1 MRTLVPPCRGWKRL
15 TAAVCAGLMAGAVS
29 FLPVVEGHPVLDSKG
44 TAVSISGTANMNIT
58 STAANNVIKWV
69 DFSIGKNE
77 KVAFDAHNY
86 LNYVTGSAR
95 SDIYGTLTGGG
106 KIALVNPNGILIGD
120 GAVINVGS
128 LYLSSKE
135 MNANGFAA
143 FESDGSLVLNGNA
156 KGDVINMGKL
166 NADVITVEGN
176 NITFKNVADVT
187 KGGSLSGSTISG
199 STVHN
204 NGAVTLTANSGG
216 EIHIGSDT
224 GAESGYTTN
233 GTTYNYKLVSTA
245 AELQAINND
254 LDGKYMLKNDI
265 TSGLESFT
273 PIGKGYGNA
282 FAGRF
287 DGLNYKIENLH
298 INVNTSDRIAGLF
311 GVNKGTIENLEVAG
325 AIVTNSTGYLLNQ
338 IGAVAGVNYK
348 NATIRNVRNTGAI
361 DYSAVDN
368 GVDFFGGI
376 VGENEGTIERAYNT
390 CNLTGNS
397 DKNGNYTRIG
407 GIAGKNDG
415 VIKYAFNT
423 GTITDSGTGTNW
435 SSLGGIAGSMGQN
448 YIGTIENAYNSGQIT
463 TSKTSDTY
471 LGGIAGDLGNGT
483 IRHTYNSGTL
493 SLPEGFSADAGGIV
507 GYRLSGGDVQDSYS
521 TATGQGSN
529 HVDGTPLTDENKKKK
544 ETYSGFD
551 FSEGGAWRIYGE
563 QTVPLLTVFLKR
575 ADQSKG
581 TAVYNGTA
589 TGDVGANYS
598 NSTYSGTVN
607 QIGGINYVK
616 DYTIVTPKELT
627 VTGGVDKTY
636 DGTTDATL
644 TAANLEGV
652 VTGDALTVDVTS
664 AAYDNKNVGTGKTV
678 TYGGLT
684 ISGAKAKNY
693 TIGASGTTTGTITA
707 KVITATFADISK
719 TYDGTTSATAGTGT
733 LSGVISGDTVT
744 VTGSAAFEDKNVGTD
759 KTVNYTSVALS
770 GEEAGNYTIASTA
783 TGKGAIAAKSITATF
798 ADISKTYDGTT
809 NATAGAGTL
818 VGVETVDSG
827 KVSVTANAAYADKNA
842 GEGKTVNYTG
852 VALSGD
858 EAGNYT
864 IADTTTGLGAISKAN
879 LKISVE
885 DYSRAYNGTTDASG
899 ANFTAIDN
907 TTLFEGDTV
916 SGTRTFDSKD
926 VKSEGKHTIILS
938 DVTINDGNNGG
949 NYDLTVVNNTNSS
962 ITRKA
967 LSLVADPVTI
977 TQGQESPA
985 TFTGK
990 LTDFVENEGMAAG
1003 DSLAFATVDPVPT
1016 SVGEYAIT
1024 GTLNGNAS
1032 GDYGAN
1038 YTFSNADSNATAFT
1052 IKAKPA
1058 PVPVNPG
1065 GTDTPVPDNGT
1076 LTEKEK
1082 AEAGN
1087 PSVATV
1093 TELENAAEVAKEQP
1107 FAKDMAAVAE
1117 MGAVEA
1123 NTPSPASSD
1132 SGHTYTLLPGGLV
1145 AVRDDV
1151 NSATASA
1158 VMGGNGN
1165 EVVAAAEQADLAIG
1179 TEEVYNRQD
1188 NNASGENSDEE
1199 DKKQSE

>member
-1 MRTLVPPCRGWKRL
+1 MRRGKKDAGIFGVPDFVHSGGMRTLVPPCRGWKRL

-95 SDIYGTLTGGG
+95 SDILGTLTGSGM
-106 KIALVNPNGILIGD
+106 IALVNPNGILIGD

-199 STVHN
+199 STAHN
-204 NGAVTLTANSGG
+204 NGAVKLTASDTG
-216 EIHIGSDT
+216 EIHIGSET
-224 GAESGYTTN
+224 GAASGYTTN
-233 GTTYNYKLVSTA
+233 GTTYNYKLVGTA
-245 AELQAINND
+245 AELQDIDNNR
-254 LDGKYMLKNDI
+254 GGNYMLKNDI

-273 PIGKGYGNA
+273 PIGKGYDNA

-325 AIVTNSTGYLLNQ
+325 AIVTNSTGHLLNQ
-338 IGAVAGVNYK
+338 IGAMAGVNYR

-361 DYSAVDN
+361 DYSAVDK

-376 VGENEGTIERAYNT
+376 VGVNEGTIERAYNT
-390 CNLTGNS
+390 GNLTGNS
-397 DKNGNYTRIG
+397 DKNTGYTNIG

-423 GTITDSGTGTNW
+423 GTITDSGTGING
-435 SSLGGIAGSMGQN
+435 SYLGGIAGSMGQN
-448 YIGTIENAYNSGQIT
+448 YSGTIENAYNSGEIT
-463 TSKTSDTY
+463 TNKTSNTY
-471 LGGIAGDLGNGT
+471 LGGIAGYLDKGT
-483 IRHTYNSGTL
+483 ISHTYNSGTL
-493 SLPEGFSADAGGIV
+493 SLPEGFSADAGGIA
-507 GYRLSGGDVQDSYS
+507 GYKTNSSSAVQNSYS
-521 TATGQGSN
+521 TATGQGSQ
-529 HVDGTPLTDENKKKK
+529 HVDGTRLTDENKKKK

-551 FSEGGAWRIYGE
+551 FSEGGAWRIYEG
-563 QTVPLLTVFLKR
+563 QTMPLLTAFLKR

-678 TYGGLT
+678 TYGG
-684 ISGAKAKNY
+684 ANH
-693 TIGASGTTTGTITA
+693 
-707 KVITATFADISK
+707 FRR
-719 TYDGTTSATAGTGT
+719 
-733 LSGVISGDTVT
+733 
-744 VTGSAAFEDKNVGTD
+744 E
-759 KTVNYTSVALS
+759 
-770 GEEAGNYTIASTA
+770 GEELHDWCQWHDHGHDYREGNHCHLRRY
-783 TGKGAIAAKSITATF
+783 F
-798 ADISKTYDGTT
+798 
-809 NATAGAGTL
+809 
-818 VGVETVDSG
+818 
-827 KVSVTANAAYADKNA
+827 
-842 GEGKTVNYTG
+842 
-852 VALSGD
+852 
-858 EAGNYT
+858 
-864 IADTTTGLGAISKAN
+864 
-879 LKISVE
+879 
-885 DYSRAYNGTTDASG
+885 
-899 ANFTAIDN
+899 
-907 TTLFEGDTV
+907 
-916 SGTRTFDSKD
+916 
-926 VKSEGKHTIILS
+926 
-938 DVTINDGNNGG
+938 
-949 NYDLTVVNNTNSS
+949 
-962 ITRKA
+962 
-967 LSLVADPVTI
+967 
-977 TQGQESPA
+977 Q
-985 TFTGK
+985 K
-990 LTDFVENEGMAAG
+990 L
-1003 DSLAFATVDPVPT
+1003 
-1016 SVGEYAIT
+1016 
-1024 GTLNGNAS
+1024 
-1032 GDYGAN
+1032 
-1038 YTFSNADSNATAFT
+1038 
-1052 IKAKPA
+1052 
-1058 PVPVNPG
+1058 
-1065 GTDTPVPDNGT
+1065 
-1076 LTEKEK
+1076 
-1082 AEAGN
+1082 
-1087 PSVATV
+1087 
-1093 TELENAAEVAKEQP
+1093 
-1107 FAKDMAAVAE
+1107 
-1117 MGAVEA
+1117 
-1123 NTPSPASSD
+1123 
-1132 SGHTYTLLPGGLV
+1132 
-1145 AVRDDV
+1145 
-1151 NSATASA
+1151 
-1158 VMGGNGN
+1158 
-1165 EVVAAAEQADLAIG
+1165 
-1179 TEEVYNRQD
+1179 
-1188 NNASGENSDEE
+1188 
-1199 DKKQSE
+1199 